1 MEINYF
7 HIISLSSLFMDYHY
21 CALAMSPLYLWII
34 IFHIDK
40 KSDGNDAVLKLD
52 AFMCLRI
59 EIISEDRIL
68 WVQEAFSYPL
78 FPLCMSSEENIL
90 NSSRLT

>member
-1 MEINYF
+1 MEVNYF
-7 HIISLSSLFMDYHY
+7 HIISPSSLFMDYHY
-21 CALAMSPLYLWII
+21 CALVMSPLCLWII

-52 AFMCLRI
+52 TFMCLWI

-68 WVQEAFSYPL
+68 WVQEALLLPFVSFMYIFRRKHL
-78 FPLCMSSEENIL
+78 KFK
-90 NSSRLT
+90 

>member
-7 HIISLSSLFMDYHY
+7 YIISLSSLFMDYRY
-21 CALAMSPLYLWII
+21 CALVMSPLYLWII

-68 WVQEAFSYPL
+68 WVQEALLLPFVSFMYI
-78 FPLCMSSEENIL
+78 F
-90 NSSRLT
+90 RR